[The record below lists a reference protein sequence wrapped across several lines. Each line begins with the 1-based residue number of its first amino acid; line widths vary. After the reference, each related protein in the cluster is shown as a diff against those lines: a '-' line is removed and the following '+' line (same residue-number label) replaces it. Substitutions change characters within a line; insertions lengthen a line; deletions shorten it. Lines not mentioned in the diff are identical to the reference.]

1 MSPGSF
7 EGAVHGGNDVYNQI
21 DGQGIRNVTKGTVF
35 LSRPRVCLKINAI
48 LLVAQ
53 NVERKLICTHLGIK
67 RNTLVSYVKLF
78 LAEGVEGLKQ
88 NRYRKP
94 VSPLKDHV
102 ESLKRYFDEHP
113 PHSVNEAID
122 VIERLTKLKY
132 KKSFIHEFLV
142 SLGYSFRKTGGIPA
156 KADVAKQEEFKKNA

>member
-1 MSPGSF
+1 MYPIKLTDKEF
-7 EGAVHGGNDVYNQI
+7 ETLQKEQFSYPD
-21 DGQGIRNVTKGTVF
+21 
-35 LSRPRVCLKINAI
+35 PRVCLKINAI

-67 RNTLVSYVKLF
+67 RNTLVPYVKLF

-102 ESLKRYFDEHP
+102 EPWKDILTNIRRTASTKPSTSLSD
-113 PHSVNEAID
+113 
-122 VIERLTKLKY
+122 
-132 KKSFIHEFLV
+132 
-142 SLGYSFRKTGGIPA
+142 
-156 KADVAKQEEFKKNA
+156 